1 MLNYI
6 DFENPPMTYSIIPHA
21 HCMIYKP
28 SKVLRFEKVDVPMAD
43 VGGLDYKQRPR
54 VNYTHL
60 AKVLEAKSKAL

>member
-28 SKVLRFEKVDVPMAD
+28 SKVRRFEKVEVPRAD
-43 VGGLDYKQRPR
+43 VGGVDYIQRPR
-54 VNYTHL
+54 IDYVHL
-60 AKVLEAKSKAL
+60 AKVLEAKSKAI